1 MINYLE
7 VTNGQFISSKKDSQ
21 QTVWIAVDKPTT
33 DEIEVLTEKYKL
45 PKDYITGVLDDNEN
59 SRLEGFYQQTLEKP
73 VLLLLQYPVATIS
86 PSGYTQL
93 NTFPFALILTADNK
107 VITVVNQ
114 SADFLQQILAAPLQ
128 NNQAAVH
135 EWFPL
140 FLSLEISIRYNRFL
154 KELIKQ
160 TNNLEGEL
168 KVSTENK
175 QLYQLMDIQK
185 SLVYFDS
192 ALHANLTVFNKLYQA
207 QFLKKPENHL
217 PQLHDILVETKQAAT
232 TTAIQLQLVDKISD
246 TFSAIVSNNLNNVM
260 KILTSLTIVLTIP
273 TIIGGIYGMNVKL
286 PFANRE
292 DAFWWI
298 FILTAGTCIF
308 VIRRLKKRNL
318 L

>member
-207 QFLKKPENHL
+207 QF
-217 PQLHDILVETKQAAT
+217 
-232 TTAIQLQLVDKISD
+232 
-246 TFSAIVSNNLNNVM
+246 
-260 KILTSLTIVLTIP
+260 
-273 TIIGGIYGMNVKL
+273 
-286 PFANRE
+286 
-292 DAFWWI
+292 
-298 FILTAGTCIF
+298 
-308 VIRRLKKRNL
+308 
-318 L
+318 